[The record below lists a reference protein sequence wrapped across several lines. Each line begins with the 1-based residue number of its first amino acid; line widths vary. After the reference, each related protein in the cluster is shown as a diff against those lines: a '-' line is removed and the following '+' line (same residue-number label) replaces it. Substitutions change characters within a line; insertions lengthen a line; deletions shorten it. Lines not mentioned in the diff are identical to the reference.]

1 MLRLLLLALIIF
13 LLPGATAAPAASQ
26 DSLPDS
32 PALASDTPPPQNS
45 DQPASILSVR
55 EFFAAGGAIGYIIML
70 FSILTVAISIDAITG
85 LRRNMFMP
93 PGLAEEVHRCL
104 SEHKAQE
111 ARTLCRTRPS
121 FLSAILM
128 AGIDEL
134 GGGQWP
140 PVEKAMEDAAAEQTA
155 RVSRRVEYLAVITT
169 LAPMLGLM
177 GTVWGMILA
186 FMEFEQKANPQISE
200 LAPGIYK
207 ALVTTLQGLAVAIPA
222 IGALAFFRRRIDDLA
237 MESTLLAA
245 HVFADHRRAVQ
256 RVGRGRQS
264 TQPPN

>member
-1 MLRLLLLALIIF
+1 MLRLLLLALIM
-13 LLPGATAAPAASQ
+13 LLPPASTPALAVQDSPPESATAASGSQ
-26 DSLPDS
+26 TPVT
-32 PALASDTPPPQNS
+32 SDNAPT
-45 DQPASILSVR
+45 ILSVR
-55 EFFAAGGAIGYIIML
+55 EFFAAGGFIGYVIVL
-70 FSILTVAISIDAITG
+70 FSILMVAICIDAITG
-85 LRRNMFMP
+85 LRRNVFMP

-104 SEHKAQE
+104 MEHKAQE
-111 ARTLCRTRPS
+111 ARALCRTRPG
-121 FLSAILM
+121 FLSAILT

-140 PVEKAMEDAAAEQTA
+140 PVEKAREDAAAEHTA
-155 RVSRRVEYLAVITT
+155 RVSRRVEYLAVIST

-222 IGALAFFRRRIDDLA
+222 TGALAYFRRRIDDLA

-245 HVFADHRRAVQ
+245 HVFAEHRRAVQ
-256 RVGRGRQS
+256 RGARSRQ
-264 TQPPN
+264 